1 MRALLDT
8 HTFLWAASDHPH
20 LSPVVKALIL
30 DTQNDVFFSSV
41 IAWEIAIKFARG
53 KLDLDEP
60 VAAYVPSRVRAFGYS
75 ILPIELHH
83 AIGVA
88 SLPPHHNDPFDRLLI
103 AQALVERLPVL
114 TSDPHFARYGVEV
127 IW

>member
-8 HTFLWAASDHPH
+8 HTFLWAASDHPN
-20 LSPVVKALIL
+20 LSPTVKELIL
-30 DTQNDVFFSSV
+30 HPENDVLFSSV
-41 IAWEIAIKFARG
+41 VAWEIAIKYARG

-60 VAAYVPSRVRAFGYS
+60 VASYIPSRVQAFGYT
-75 ILPIELHH
+75 ILPVEIHH
-83 AIGVA
+83 AIEVA
-88 SLPPHHNDPFDRLLI
+88 SLPAHHNDPFDRLLI

-114 TSDPHFARYGVEV
+114 TSDPHFTRYGVEV